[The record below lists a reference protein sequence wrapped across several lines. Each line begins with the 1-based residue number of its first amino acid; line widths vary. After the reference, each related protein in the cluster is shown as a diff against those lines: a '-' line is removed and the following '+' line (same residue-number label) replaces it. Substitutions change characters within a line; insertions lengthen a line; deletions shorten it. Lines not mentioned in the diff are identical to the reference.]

1 VINLGKLED
10 EIVAYATATL
20 MYTNGVCP
28 FCGEEI
34 AKEGSIRLID
44 VREHIEREYPLWVR
58 SYRRL
63 MSRK

>member
-1 VINLGKLED
+1 MGKPEN
-10 EIVAYATATL
+10 EIIAYAMATL
-20 MYTNGVCP
+20 VYTNGVCP

-34 AKEGSIRLID
+34 AKGGSIRLVD
-44 VREHIEREYPLWVR
+44 VREHIVREYSLWVR